1 MAKKQMTLGLINMFI
16 SEVENLFAPLT
27 AQVEARESN
36 LKIEADMTA
45 RKELNIFELTMKQ
58 AKLELELNETKRQ
71 IKVFTEY
78 SYINGHRMDSVYEQ
92 KVRQILRELREK
104 NPTLREVEKAKQDV
118 IREVRL
124 AALGDD
130 MKLVLTTVVPRIVAD
145 LTEKIRAL
153 PPVKEMKELPSID

>member
-36 LKIEADMTA
+36 LKIQADMTA
-45 RKELNIFELTMKQ
+45 RKELNIFELTIKQ

-78 SYINGHRMDSVYEQ
+78 SYINGHRIDSVYEQ
-92 KVRQILRELREK
+92 KVRQVLPISHRVYSLKLGRVAFAGQPSELIDNRDKLRELF
-104 NPTLREVEKAKQDV
+104 L
-118 IREVRL
+118 
-124 AALGDD
+124 
-130 MKLVLTTVVPRIVAD
+130 
-145 LTEKIRAL
+145 
-153 PPVKEMKELPSID
+153 